1 MSEERR
7 GDFSDADIDR
17 EFAAIVRQGVRD
29 TAADAGPEEDPV
41 DRVRHATAANVGK
54 PAWYLV
60 PLRILCSMTF
70 FMTLWLYIAVHG
82 GVMNHARWGTA
93 TLISFCVAVG
103 SGVCRGVARARY
115 DRRAR

>member
-1 MSEERR
+1 MSEEPR

-17 EFAAIVRQGVRD
+17 QFAAIVRLEAQD
-29 TAADAGPEEDPV
+29 TAADAEPEEDALDGV
-41 DRVRHATAANVGK
+41 QHATAANVGK

-60 PLRILCSMTF
+60 PLRMLCSMTF
-70 FMTLWLYIAVHG
+70 FMTLWLYIAAHG

-103 SGVCRGVARARY
+103 SGVCRGVAKARY

>member
-7 GDFSDADIDR
+7 GEFSDADIDR
-17 EFAAIVRQGVRD
+17 EFAAIVQRGLKDAV
-29 TAADAGPEEDPV
+29 ADAEPEGAV
-41 DRVRHATAANVGK
+41 DGARHGAAVSQGK

-70 FMTLWLYIAVHG
+70 FMTLWLCIAAHG
-82 GVMNHARWGTA
+82 GVMNEARWGTA
-93 TLISFCVAVG
+93 TLISLCVAVG
-103 SGVCRGVARARY
+103 SGVLRRVAQARY